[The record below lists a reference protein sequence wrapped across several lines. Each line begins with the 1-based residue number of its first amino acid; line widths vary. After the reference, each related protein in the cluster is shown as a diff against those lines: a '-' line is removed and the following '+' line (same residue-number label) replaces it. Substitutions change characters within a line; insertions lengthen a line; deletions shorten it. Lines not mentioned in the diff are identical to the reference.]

1 MIKPSSF
8 THDWI
13 CKVAK
18 ENKADRILVE
28 KAIRALALL
37 EGLANSSLPFIFKGG
52 TALMLMFQKPHRL
65 SIDIDIIVSPRD
77 NDIESVLHA
86 ICGSDRFTRFE
97 CQQRASMGDIP
108 AKHYKFYYH
117 SAVEDKEASILLDV
131 LYEENPY
138 NVLVDLPVANAF
150 IDTETPAVMVK
161 VPDFNNLL
169 ADKMTAFAP
178 RTIGVPYTKGN
189 NSFGME
195 IIKQLYDI
203 GHLFDKADDM
213 PAITSTYRRIAE
225 KELLYHNISRSID
238 DVLSDT
244 MDNALSICYRCSYK
258 GTDFDTLLLG
268 IKQVTNHIFSESF
281 HIEKAILFAAKTY
294 YLAASLMTQ
303 SPKIEKYT
311 PSHNVEIAQW
321 TISEYEYTK
330 LNKLKKTNPEA
341 FFYLYKG
348 LLMMLK

>member
-1 MIKPSSF
+1 M
-8 THDWI
+8 
-13 CKVAK
+13 
-18 ENKADRILVE
+18 VE

-65 SIDIDIIVSPRD
+65 SIDIDIIVFPRENEID
-77 NDIESVLHA
+77 SVLHS
-86 ICGSDRFTRFE
+86 ICDSNVFTRFE

-178 RTIGVPYTKGN
+178 RTIGIPYMKVN
-189 NSFGME
+189 NSCGME

-203 GHLFDKADDM
+203 GRLFDKADDM
-213 PAITSTYRRIAE
+213 FAINSTYRRIAE
-225 KELLYHNISRSID
+225 KELMYHNTSCSVD

-244 MDNALSICYRCSYK
+244 MDNALSI
-258 GTDFDTLLLG
+258 
-268 IKQVTNHIFSESF
+268 
-281 HIEKAILFAAKTY
+281 
-294 YLAASLMTQ
+294 
-303 SPKIEKYT
+303 
-311 PSHNVEIAQW
+311 
-321 TISEYEYTK
+321 
-330 LNKLKKTNPEA
+330 
-341 FFYLYKG
+341 
-348 LLMMLK
+348 

>member
-8 THDWI
+8 SYEWI
-13 CKVAK
+13 CKVSK
-18 ENKADRILVE
+18 ENKSDRILVE

-77 NDIESVLHA
+77 NEIDSVLHA
-86 ICGSDRFTRFE
+86 ICGSNRFTRFE

-117 SAVEDKEASILLDV
+117 SAVENKEASVLLDV
-131 LYEENPY
+131 LFEENPY

-150 IDTETPAVMVK
+150 IDSETPDVMVK
-161 VPDFNNLL
+161 VPDYNNLL
-169 ADKMTAFAP
+169 SDKMTAFAP

-189 NSFGME
+189 NSCGME

-213 PAITSTYRRIAE
+213 PAINSTYRRIAE
-225 KELLYHNISRSID
+225 KELMYHNISCSVD

-244 MDNALSICYRCSYK
+244 MDNALSICFRCSHK
-258 GTDFDTLLLG
+258 GTDFETLLLG

-303 SPKIEKYT
+303 SQKIEKYT
-311 PSHNVEIAQW
+311 PSHSAVMAQW

-341 FFYLYKG
+341 FFYLYNG
-348 LLMMLK
+348 LLMTLK

>member
-13 CKVAK
+13 CKVSR

-77 NDIESVLHA
+77 NEIDSVLHA
-86 ICGSDRFTRFE
+86 ICGSNRFTRFE

-117 SAVEDKEASILLDV
+117 SAVEDKEASVLLDV
-131 LYEENPY
+131 LFEENPY

-150 IDTETPAVMVK
+150 IDSETPDVMVK
-161 VPDFNNLL
+161 VPDYNNLL

-225 KELLYHNISRSID
+225 KELLYHNISCTVD

-244 MDNALSICYRCSYK
+244 MDNALSICFRCSHK
-258 GTDFDTLLLG
+258 GTDFETLLLG

-303 SPKIEKYT
+303 SQKIEKYT
-311 PSHNVEIAQW
+311 PSHSAVMAQW

-348 LLMMLK
+348 LLMTLK

>member
-8 THDWI
+8 SYEWI
-13 CKVAK
+13 CKVSK

-77 NDIESVLHA
+77 NEIDSVLHA
-86 ICGSDRFTRFE
+86 ICGSNRFTRFE

-117 SAVEDKEASILLDV
+117 SAVENKEASVLLDV

-138 NVLVDLPVANAF
+138 NVFVDLPVANAF
-150 IDTETPAVMVK
+150 IDSETPDVMVK
-161 VPDFNNLL
+161 VPDYNNLL
-169 ADKMTAFAP
+169 SDKMTAFAP

-189 NSFGME
+189 NSCGME

-213 PAITSTYRRIAE
+213 PAINSTYRRIAE
-225 KELLYHNISRSID
+225 KELMYHNISCSVD

-244 MDNALSICYRCSYK
+244 MDNALSICFRCSHK
-258 GTDFDTLLLG
+258 GTDFETLLLG

-303 SPKIEKYT
+303 SQKIEKYT
-311 PSHNVEIAQW
+311 PSHNAKIAQW
-321 TISEYEYTK
+321 TISDYEYTK

-341 FFYLYKG
+341 FFYLYEG
-348 LLMMLK
+348 LQMSLK

>member
-8 THDWI
+8 SYEWI
-13 CKVAK
+13 CKVSK

-77 NDIESVLHA
+77 NEIDSVLHA
-86 ICGSDRFTRFE
+86 ICGSNRFTRFE

-117 SAVEDKEASILLDV
+117 SAVENKEASVLLDV

-150 IDTETPAVMVK
+150 IDSETPDVMVK
-161 VPDFNNLL
+161 VPDYNNLL
-169 ADKMTAFAP
+169 SDKMTAFAP

-189 NSFGME
+189 NSCGME

-213 PAITSTYRRIAE
+213 PAINSTYRRIAE
-225 KELLYHNISRSID
+225 KELMYHNISCSVD

-244 MDNALSICYRCSYK
+244 MDNALSICFRCSHK
-258 GTDFDTLLLG
+258 GTDYETLLLG

-303 SPKIEKYT
+303 SQKIEKYT
-311 PSHNVEIAQW
+311 PSHSAVMAQW

-348 LLMMLK
+348 LLMTLK

>member
-1 MIKPSSF
+1 MIIPSSF
-8 THDWI
+8 SYEWI
-13 CKVAK
+13 CKVSK

-77 NDIESVLHA
+77 NEIDTVLHA
-86 ICGSDRFTRFE
+86 ICGSNRFTRFE

-117 SAVEDKEASILLDV
+117 STVENKEASVLLDV

-150 IDTETPAVMVK
+150 IDSETPDVMVK
-161 VPDFNNLL
+161 VPDYNNLL
-169 ADKMTAFAP
+169 SDKMTAFAP

-189 NSFGME
+189 NSCGME

-213 PAITSTYRRIAE
+213 PAINSTYRRIAE
-225 KELLYHNISRSID
+225 KELMYHNISCSVD

-244 MDNALSICYRCSYK
+244 MDNALSICFRCSHK
-258 GTDFDTLLLG
+258 GTDFETLLLG

-311 PSHNVEIAQW
+311 PSHSAVMAQW

-330 LNKLKKTNPEA
+330 LNKLKKTNPEV
-341 FFYLYKG
+341 FFYLYNG
-348 LLMMLK
+348 LLMTLK

>member
-8 THDWI
+8 SYEWI
-13 CKVAK
+13 CKVSK

-77 NDIESVLHA
+77 NEIDSVLHA
-86 ICGSDRFTRFE
+86 ICGSNRFTRFE

-117 SAVEDKEASILLDV
+117 SAVENKEASVLLDV

-138 NVLVDLPVANAF
+138 NVFVDLPVANAF
-150 IDTETPAVMVK
+150 IDSETPDVMVK
-161 VPDFNNLL
+161 VPDYNNLL
-169 ADKMTAFAP
+169 SDKMTAFAP

-189 NSFGME
+189 NSCGME

-213 PAITSTYRRIAE
+213 PAINSTYRRIAE
-225 KELLYHNISRSID
+225 KELLYHNISCTVD

-244 MDNALSICYRCSYK
+244 MDNALSICFRCSHK
-258 GTDFDTLLLG
+258 GTDFETLLLG

-303 SPKIEKYT
+303 SQKIEKYT
-311 PSHNVEIAQW
+311 PSHNAKIAQW
-321 TISEYEYTK
+321 TISDYEYTK

-341 FFYLYKG
+341 FFYLYEG
-348 LLMMLK
+348 LQMSLK

>member
-1 MIKPSSF
+1 MIKPSSI
-8 THDWI
+8 THEWI
-13 CKVAK
+13 CKVSR

-97 CQQRASMGDIP
+97 CQQRASTGGIP

-117 SAVEDKEASILLDV
+117 SAVEDKEASVLLDV
-131 LYEENPY
+131 LFEENPY

-150 IDTETPAVMVK
+150 IDSETPDVMVK
-161 VPDFNNLL
+161 VPDYNNLL

-225 KELLYHNISRSID
+225 KELLYHNISCTVD

-244 MDNALSICYRCSYK
+244 MDNALSICFRCSYK

-341 FFYLYKG
+341 FFYLCKG

>member
-1 MIKPSSF
+1 MIKPSSI
-8 THDWI
+8 THEWI

-37 EGLANSSLPFIFKGG
+37 EGLANTSLPFIFKGG

-77 NDIESVLHA
+77 NDIDSVLHA

-97 CQQRASMGDIP
+97 CQQRASTGGIP

-117 SAVEDKEASILLDV
+117 SAVEDKEASVLLDV
-131 LYEENPY
+131 LFEENPY
-138 NVLVDLPVANAF
+138 NVLVDLPVANAS
-150 IDTETPAVMVK
+150 IDTETPDVMVK

-203 GHLFDKADDM
+203 GRLFDKADDM
-213 PAITSTYRRIAE
+213 FAINSTYRRIAE
-225 KELLYHNISRSID
+225 KELLYHNISCTVD

-244 MDNALSICYRCSYK
+244 MDNALSICFRCSHK
-258 GTDFDTLLLG
+258 GTDFETLLLG

-294 YLAASLMTQ
+294 YLAASLMTHA
-303 SPKIEKYT
+303 PKIEKYA
-311 PSHNVEIAQW
+311 PSHNAEIAQW

>member
-8 THDWI
+8 SYEWI
-13 CKVAK
+13 CKVSK

-77 NDIESVLHA
+77 NEIDSVLHA
-86 ICGSDRFTRFE
+86 ICGSNRFTRFE

-117 SAVEDKEASILLDV
+117 SAVENKEASVLLDV

-150 IDTETPAVMVK
+150 IDSETPDVMVK
-161 VPDFNNLL
+161 VPDYNNLL
-169 ADKMTAFAP
+169 SDKMTAFAP

-189 NSFGME
+189 NSCGME

-213 PAITSTYRRIAE
+213 PAINSTYRRIAE
-225 KELLYHNISRSID
+225 KELMYHNISCSVD

-244 MDNALSICYRCSYK
+244 MDNALSICFRCSHK
-258 GTDFDTLLLG
+258 GTDFETLLLG

-303 SPKIEKYT
+303 SQKIEKYT
-311 PSHNVEIAQW
+311 PSHSAVMAQW

-348 LLMMLK
+348 LLMTLK

>member
-1 MIKPSSF
+1 MIIPSSF
-8 THDWI
+8 SYEWI
-13 CKVAK
+13 CKVSK

-77 NDIESVLHA
+77 NEIDSVLHA
-86 ICGSDRFTRFE
+86 ICGSNRFTRFE

-117 SAVEDKEASILLDV
+117 STVENKEASVLLDV

-150 IDTETPAVMVK
+150 IDSETPDVMVK
-161 VPDFNNLL
+161 VPDYNNLL
-169 ADKMTAFAP
+169 SDKMTAFAP

-189 NSFGME
+189 NSCGME

-213 PAITSTYRRIAE
+213 PAINSTYRRIAE
-225 KELLYHNISRSID
+225 KELMYHNISCSVD

-244 MDNALSICYRCSYK
+244 MDNALSICFRCSHK
-258 GTDFDTLLLG
+258 GTDFETLLLG

-311 PSHNVEIAQW
+311 PSHSAVMAQW

-348 LLMMLK
+348 LLMTLK

>member
-1 MIKPSSF
+1 
-8 THDWI
+8 
-13 CKVAK
+13 
-18 ENKADRILVE
+18 
-28 KAIRALALL
+28 
-37 EGLANSSLPFIFKGG
+37 
-52 TALMLMFQKPHRL
+52 
-65 SIDIDIIVSPRD
+65 
-77 NDIESVLHA
+77 
-86 ICGSDRFTRFE
+86 
-97 CQQRASMGDIP
+97 MGDIP

-178 RTIGVPYTKGN
+178 RTIGIPYMKVN
-189 NSFGME
+189 NSCGME

-203 GHLFDKADDM
+203 GRLFDKADDM
-213 PAITSTYRRIAE
+213 FAINSTYRRIAE
-225 KELLYHNISRSID
+225 KELMYHNTSCSVD

-244 MDNALSICYRCSYK
+244 MDNALSICFRCSYK

-321 TISEYEYTK
+321 TIAEYEYTK

-341 FFYLYKG
+341 FFYLYEG
-348 LLMMLK
+348 LQMTLK

>member
-8 THDWI
+8 SYEWI
-13 CKVAK
+13 CKVSK

-77 NDIESVLHA
+77 NEIDSVLHA
-86 ICGSDRFTRFE
+86 ICGSNRFTRFE

-117 SAVEDKEASILLDV
+117 SAVENKEASVLLNV
-131 LYEENPY
+131 LFEENPY

-150 IDTETPAVMVK
+150 IDSETPDVMVK
-161 VPDFNNLL
+161 VPDYNNLL
-169 ADKMTAFAP
+169 TDKMTAFAP

-189 NSFGME
+189 NSCGME

-213 PAITSTYRRIAE
+213 PAINSTYRRIAE
-225 KELLYHNISRSID
+225 KELVYHNISCSVD

-244 MDNALSICYRCSYK
+244 MDNALSICFRCSHK
-258 GTDFDTLLLG
+258 GTDFETLLLG

-303 SPKIEKYT
+303 SQKIEKYT
-311 PSHNVEIAQW
+311 PSHSAVMAQW

-348 LLMMLK
+348 LLMTLK

>member
-65 SIDIDIIVSPRD
+65 SIDIDIIVSPRH
-77 NDIESVLHA
+77 NDIDDILHS
-86 ICGSDRFTRFE
+86 ICDSNVFTRFE
-97 CQQRASMGDIP
+97 CQQRASTGGIP

-150 IDTETPAVMVK
+150 IDSETPAVMVK

-178 RTIGVPYTKGN
+178 RTIGVPYMKVN
-189 NSFGME
+189 NSCGME

-225 KELLYHNISRSID
+225 KELLYHNIS
-238 DVLSDT
+238 
-244 MDNALSICYRCSYK
+244 
-258 GTDFDTLLLG
+258 
-268 IKQVTNHIFSESF
+268 
-281 HIEKAILFAAKTY
+281 
-294 YLAASLMTQ
+294 
-303 SPKIEKYT
+303 
-311 PSHNVEIAQW
+311 
-321 TISEYEYTK
+321 
-330 LNKLKKTNPEA
+330 
-341 FFYLYKG
+341 
-348 LLMMLK
+348 

>member
-13 CKVAK
+13 CKVSK

-37 EGLANSSLPFIFKGG
+37 EGLANSSLPFVFKGG

-65 SIDIDIIVSPRD
+65 SIDIDIIVSPRY
-77 NDIESVLHA
+77 NDIDAILHS
-86 ICGSDRFTRFE
+86 ICDSNGFTRFE
-97 CQQRASMGDIP
+97 CQQRASTGDIP

-117 SAVEDKEASILLDV
+117 SVVEDKEASILLDV
-131 LYEENPY
+131 LFEENPY
-138 NVLVDLPVANAF
+138 TVLLDQPVANDF
-150 IDTETPAVMVK
+150 IDTETPDVMVK
-161 VPDFNNLL
+161 VPDYNNLL

-178 RTIGVPYTKGN
+178 RTIGIPYMKGN
-189 NSFGME
+189 NSCGME

-203 GHLFDKADDM
+203 GRLFDKADDLL
-213 PAITSTYRRIAE
+213 AINSTYSRIAE
-225 KELLYHNISRSID
+225 KELLYHNMSCSVD

-244 MDNALSICYRCSYK
+244 MDNALSICFRFSHK

-281 HIEKAILFAAKTY
+281 HIEKAIL
-294 YLAASLMTQ
+294 L
-303 SPKIEKYT
+303 P
-311 PSHNVEIAQW
+311 PRP
-321 TISEYEYTK
+321 TIW
-330 LNKLKKTNPEA
+330 PPR
-341 FFYLYKG
+341 
-348 LLMMLK
+348 

>member
-1 MIKPSSF
+1 MIIPSSF
-8 THDWI
+8 SYEWI
-13 CKVAK
+13 CKVSK

-77 NDIESVLHA
+77 NEIDTVLHA
-86 ICGSDRFTRFE
+86 ICGSNRFTRFE

-117 SAVEDKEASILLDV
+117 STVENKEASVLLDV

-150 IDTETPAVMVK
+150 IDSETPDVMVK
-161 VPDFNNLL
+161 VPDYNNLL
-169 ADKMTAFAP
+169 SDKMTAFAP

-189 NSFGME
+189 NSCGME

-213 PAITSTYRRIAE
+213 PAINSTYRRIAE
-225 KELLYHNISRSID
+225 KELMYHNISCSVD

-244 MDNALSICYRCSYK
+244 MDNALSICFRCSHK
-258 GTDFDTLLLG
+258 GTDFETLLLG

-311 PSHNVEIAQW
+311 PSHSAVMAQW

-341 FFYLYKG
+341 FFYLYNG
-348 LLMMLK
+348 LLMTLK

>member
-1 MIKPSSF
+1 
-8 THDWI
+8 
-13 CKVAK
+13 
-18 ENKADRILVE
+18 
-28 KAIRALALL
+28 
-37 EGLANSSLPFIFKGG
+37 
-52 TALMLMFQKPHRL
+52 MLMFQKPHRL

-77 NDIESVLHA
+77 NEIDSVLHA
-86 ICGSDRFTRFE
+86 ICGSNRFTRFE

-117 SAVEDKEASILLDV
+117 SAVENKEASVLLDV

-150 IDTETPAVMVK
+150 IDSETPDVMVK
-161 VPDFNNLL
+161 VPDYNNLL
-169 ADKMTAFAP
+169 SDKMTAFAP

-189 NSFGME
+189 NSCGME

-213 PAITSTYRRIAE
+213 PAINSTYRRIAE
-225 KELLYHNISRSID
+225 KELMYHNISCSVD

-244 MDNALSICYRCSYK
+244 MDNALSICFRCSHK
-258 GTDFDTLLLG
+258 GTDFETLLLG

-303 SPKIEKYT
+303 SQKIEKYT
-311 PSHNVEIAQW
+311 PSHSAVMAQW

-348 LLMMLK
+348 LLMTLK

>member
-1 MIKPSSF
+1 MIKPGSF

-13 CKVAK
+13 CKVSK

-37 EGLANSSLPFIFKGG
+37 EGLANSSLPFVFKGG

-65 SIDIDIIVSPRD
+65 SIDIDIIVSPRY
-77 NDIESVLHA
+77 NDIDAILHS
-86 ICGSDRFTRFE
+86 ICDSNGFTRFE

-131 LYEENPY
+131 LFEENPY
-138 NVLVDLPVANAF
+138 TVLLDQPVANDF
-150 IDTETPAVMVK
+150 IDTETPDVMVK
-161 VPDFNNLL
+161 VPDYNNLL

-178 RTIGVPYTKGN
+178 RTIGIPYMKGN
-189 NSFGME
+189 NSCGME

-203 GHLFDKADDM
+203 GRLFDKADDLL
-213 PAITSTYRRIAE
+213 AINSTYSRIAE
-225 KELLYHNISRSID
+225 KELLYHNMSCSVD

-244 MDNALSICYRCSYK
+244 MDNALSICFRCCHK

-311 PSHNVEIAQW
+311 PSHNAEIAHW
-321 TISEYEYTK
+321 TIAEYEYTK

-348 LLMMLK
+348 LQMTLK

>member
-8 THDWI
+8 SYEWI
-13 CKVAK
+13 CKVSK

-77 NDIESVLHA
+77 NEIDSVLHA
-86 ICGSDRFTRFE
+86 ICGINRFTRFE

-117 SAVEDKEASILLDV
+117 SAVENKEASVLLDV
-131 LYEENPY
+131 LFEENPY

-150 IDTETPAVMVK
+150 IDSETPDVMVK
-161 VPDFNNLL
+161 VPDYNNLL
-169 ADKMTAFAP
+169 SDKMTVFAP

-189 NSFGME
+189 NSCGME

-213 PAITSTYRRIAE
+213 PAINSTYRRIAE
-225 KELLYHNISRSID
+225 KELVYHNISCSVD

-244 MDNALSICYRCSYK
+244 MDNALSICFRCSHK
-258 GTDFDTLLLG
+258 GTDFETLLLG

-303 SPKIEKYT
+303 SQKIEKYT
-311 PSHNVEIAQW
+311 PSHSAVMAQW

-348 LLMMLK
+348 LLMTLK

>member
-97 CQQRASMGDIP
+97 CQQRASTGGIP

-117 SAVEDKEASILLDV
+117 SAVEDKEASVLLDV
-131 LYEENPY
+131 LFEENPY

-150 IDTETPAVMVK
+150 IDSETPDVMVK
-161 VPDFNNLL
+161 VPDYNNLL

-225 KELLYHNISRSID
+225 KELLYHNISCTVD

-244 MDNALSICYRCSYK
+244 MDNALSICFRCSYK
-258 GTDFDTLLLG
+258 ETDFDTLLLG

-303 SPKIEKYT
+303 SPKIEKYA
-311 PSHNVEIAQW
+311 PSHNAEIAQW